1 MKSAEG
7 LYASISPG
15 PRHSCLEALSDIAGR
30 SHQHARAVSL
40 GKMGA
45 RKISKQDPAPEPG
58 GTGPLLDPA
67 ISPGQELFEPP
78 SLQPA
83 VSLTAVERLDQ
94 ERESLAGALWLW
106 LRREFVPPALSRQ

>member
-58 GTGPLLDPA
+58 VLVPFWTLRLARGRSYSNPRAYSPLFHL
-67 ISPGQELFEPP
+67 
-78 SLQPA
+78 
-83 VSLTAVERLDQ
+83 RLWN
-94 ERESLAGALWLW
+94 GWI
-106 LRREFVPPALSRQ
+106 RRENP